1 MRLQIIYKV
10 LTERTGN
17 SKITNKE
24 SRYNARPCHGMV
36 VYAHDKANITRG

>member
-10 LTERTGN
+10 LIERTGD

-24 SRYNARPCHGMV
+24 SRYNAHLCHGMV
-36 VYAHDKANITRG
+36 VYAHDKTNITRG